1 MKNSR
6 LRTMLRTAALSLALA
21 PAAASTSL
29 ADPPGYLFQDFAPQ
43 PAATAAAPT
52 VTTGEGHA
60 TRPATPKTD
69 DAKKSSKIDGTKKS
83 S

>member
-6 LRTMLRTAALSLALA
+6 LGTMLRTTAVSLALA
-21 PAAASTSL
+21 SAAASTSL

-52 VTTGEGHA
+52 MTTGEGHA
-60 TRPATPKTD
+60 TRPATPKID
-69 DAKKSSKIDGTKKS
+69 GAKKSS
-83 S
+83 

>member
-6 LRTMLRTAALSLALA
+6 LGTILRTAAVSLALA

-29 ADPPGYLFQDFAPQ
+29 ADPPGYLFQDFEPQ

-52 VTTGEGHA
+52 MTSGEGHA
-60 TRPATPKTD
+60 TRQVAPKIER
-69 DAKKSSKIDGTKKS
+69 AKKSS
-83 S
+83 

>member
-6 LRTMLRTAALSLALA
+6 LGTILRTAAVSLALA

-29 ADPPGYLFQDFAPQ
+29 ADPPGYLFQDFEAR

-52 VTTGEGHA
+52 ITTGEGHA
-60 TRPATPKTD
+60 TRTTTPKID
-69 DAKKSSKIDGTKKS
+69 GAKKSS
-83 S
+83 

>member
-6 LRTMLRTAALSLALA
+6 LGTILRTAAVSLALA

-29 ADPPGYLFQDFAPQ
+29 ADPPGYLFQDFEPQ

-52 VTTGEGHA
+52 MTSGEGHA
-60 TRPATPKTD
+60 TRQAAPKIER
-69 DAKKSSKIDGTKKS
+69 AKKSS
-83 S
+83 